1 MDEFDTSDI
10 QYEYERAV
18 PSKLDDSPSPA
29 AAAQSANNI
38 QQKKPF
44 FKRYSLCNKE
54 KVITLCS
61 EGDEA

>member
-1 MDEFDTSDI
+1 MDEFDTTDI

-18 PSKLDDSPSPA
+18 PIKPDDSPSPA
-29 AAAQSANNI
+29 AAASNANT
-38 QQKKPF
+38 QQKKQL

-54 KVITLCS
+54 KVISLCS